1 MSSVLQD
8 FLREQGYAVCEYHGG
23 GEFSLL
29 SAAPEWFSWI
39 WGEPDGEKK
48 TLRLGDKSPFLEN
61 FLVEAH
67 AFWSSGKKS
76 ELTSGL
82 WVETLR
88 DEIGMP
94 YDISLQATALKLGE
108 QRVLS
113 IQNQAQTAAEDTAHP
128 ADGARWLA
136 GT

>member
-67 AFWSSGKKS
+67 AFWSSRKKG

-88 DEIGMP
+88 DELECRTRFRCRRRP
-94 YDISLQATALKLGE
+94 
-108 QRVLS
+108 
-113 IQNQAQTAAEDTAHP
+113 
-128 ADGARWLA
+128 
-136 GT
+136 